1 MSSADNM
8 REMQREKKGTI
19 IQYLMEQNSK
29 HEQRNLYKKGMK
41 SILFRNII
49 QCEKGL
55 QQAHERY
62 LTKKSHSQR
71 IFYAPIN
78 NINK

>member
-1 MSSADNM
+1 MSSADNT

-29 HEQRNLYKKGMK
+29 YEQRNLYKKGMK

-55 QQAHERY
+55 QHAHERY